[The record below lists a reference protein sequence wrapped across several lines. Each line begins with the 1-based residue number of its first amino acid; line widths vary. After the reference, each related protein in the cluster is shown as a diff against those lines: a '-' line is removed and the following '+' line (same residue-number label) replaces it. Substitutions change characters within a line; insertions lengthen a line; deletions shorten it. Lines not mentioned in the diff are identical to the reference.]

1 MTRNSQNLSSREQNQ
16 RKDTLRHLDYPVY
29 PVPPAYYFP
38 QMYEP
43 VEEEKPQKRQR
54 SEGNGLYVFFLI
66 VVLAIAYSLIGK
78 TGSGGSLEPESRIES
93 SARVAA
99 DSLYLREGPGVQ
111 YRADYILPRDW
122 RVSTL
127 GESHRDSEGRVWVR
141 INVETAQGMQ
151 EGWVNQDYLEQQ

>member
-16 RKDTLRHLDYPVY
+16 RRDALRHLDYPVY
-29 PVPPAYYFP
+29 PVPPAYYVP

-43 VEEEKPQKRQR
+43 VEEEKPQTYRR
-54 SEGNGLYVFFLI
+54 SEGNGLYIFFLI
-66 VVLAIAYSLIGK
+66 VVLAVGYLLIGK
-78 TGSGGSLEPESRIES
+78 TGSGGALEPEPRIES

-99 DSLYLREGPGVQ
+99 DSLYLRRGPGVQ

-127 GESHRDSEGRVWVR
+127 GESHRDGDGRVWVR
-141 INVETAQGMQ
+141 VRVETAQGWQ
-151 EGWVNQDYLEQQ
+151 EGWVNQIYLEQR